1 MQIHEITKKSLRE
14 GVWGDLK
21 GNLKA
26 IGSAVGSKSA
36 RTNIG
41 RGFVQGLTG
50 TRVPPTI
57 DAAALASASASAPAT
72 ERIVVAV
79 SQPGQSVPANYYK
92 VKDTWTNELGDAI
105 TEPRQIA
112 YLDKLIP
119 THGKKEAI
127 VPPPVARKISR
138 RRTTR

>member
-1 MQIHEITKKSLRE
+1 MQIHEITE
-14 GVWGDLK
+14 GLLSNV
-21 GNLKA
+21 
-26 IGSAVGSKSA
+26 
-36 RTNIG
+36 G

-50 TRVPPTI
+50 ARLSKSQPTV
-57 DAAALASASASAPAT
+57 DAATLAAAAAAGPAT

-79 SQPGQSVPANYYK
+79 SQPGQSVPAKYYK

-105 TEPRQIA
+105 TEPRQTA

-127 VPPPVARKISR
+127 APPPVARKISR
-138 RRTTR
+138 RRTA

>member
-14 GVWGDLK
+14 GVLGD
-21 GNLKA
+21 LKA

-36 RTNIG
+36 RSNIG

-50 TRVPPTI
+50 ARLPKSI
-57 DAAALASASASAPAT
+57 DAATLAAAAAAGAATGPAT

-79 SQPGQSVPANYYK
+79 SQPGQSVPAKYYK
-92 VKDTWTNELGDAI
+92 VKDAWSNELGDAI
-105 TEPRQIA
+105 TEPRQVA

-127 VPPPVARKISR
+127 APPPVARKISR
-138 RRTTR
+138 RRTV

>member
-21 GNLKA
+21 TV
-26 IGSAVGSKSA
+26 GSAVGSKSA
-36 RTNIG
+36 LSNIG
-41 RGFVQGLTG
+41 KGFVQGVTG
-50 TRVPPTI
+50 ATFPKSQPTV
-57 DAAALASASASAPAT
+57 DTATLAAAAAASPAT

-79 SQPGQSVPANYYK
+79 SQPGQSVPAKYYK
-92 VKDTWTNELGDAI
+92 VKDAWTNELGDAI
-105 TEPRQIA
+105 TEPRQVA

-127 VPPPVARKISR
+127 APPPVARKISR
-138 RRTTR
+138 RRTA

>member
-21 GNLKA
+21 GDLKA

-36 RTNIG
+36 RSNIG
-41 RGFVQGLTG
+41 RGFVQGVTG
-50 TRVPPTI
+50 TRLPKSI
-57 DAAALASASASAPAT
+57 DSATLAAAADAAPAT

-79 SQPGQSVPANYYK
+79 SQPGQSVPAKYYK
-92 VKDTWTNELGDAI
+92 VKDTWTNELGNAI
-105 TEPRQIA
+105 TEPRQTA

-127 VPPPVARKISR
+127 APSPVARKISR
-138 RRTTR
+138 RRTA